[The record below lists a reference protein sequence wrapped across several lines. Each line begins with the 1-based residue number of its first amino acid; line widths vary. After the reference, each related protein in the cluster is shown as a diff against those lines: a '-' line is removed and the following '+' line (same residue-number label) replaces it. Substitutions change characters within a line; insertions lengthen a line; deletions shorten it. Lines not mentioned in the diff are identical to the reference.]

1 MKNTKVINI
10 FGAPGAGKTCFMA
23 GLFSYMKKNGYSC
36 EMVTEYAKD
45 LVYEHRKHT
54 FTDELYIFAKQNHR
68 LQRVNGQVD
77 FIITDRPLPLSI
89 IYAERT
95 YGECSSSFYSIVK
108 DTFNQYGNI
117 NFLLEL
123 PGSSNDYSQE
133 GRFQDYS
140 ESMIIQNRFIAIM
153 KELGIPYGIIN
164 RDSAYESVVHTIWY
178 YTSTDSVSVYN
189 THERRR

>member
-23 GLFSYMKKNGYSC
+23 GLFSYMKKKGYSC

-45 LVYEHRKHT
+45 LVYEHRSKT

-89 IYAERT
+89 VYAEGT
-95 YGECSSSFYSIVK
+95 YGECSDSFYNIVK
-108 DTFNQYGNI
+108 DTFNEYNNI
-117 NFLLEL
+117 NFLLRL
-123 PGSSNDYSQE
+123 PKNSGEYSNE
-133 GRFQDYS
+133 GRLQDYE
-140 ESMIIQNRFIAIM
+140 ESVLIQNRFIKIM
-153 KELGIPYGIIN
+153 RQLDLIYSVIS
-164 RDSAYESVVHTIWY
+164 RDSDYDSVVSS
-178 YTSTDSVSVYN
+178 TSQITGGVQS
-189 THERRR
+189 E